1 MNVPE
6 NMSNTLSS
14 KLLETLALAALLAL
28 FAYAADEAEKTPEPD
43 PSATPCFFFVFIRKT
58 DLKKR
63 NCRLYWN

>member
-43 PSATPCFFFVFIRKT
+43 PSATP
-58 DLKKR
+58 
-63 NCRLYWN
+63 

>member
-14 KLLETLALAALLAL
+14 KLLETLALALAALLAP

-43 PSATPCFFFVFIRKT
+43 PSATP
-58 DLKKR
+58 
-63 NCRLYWN
+63 